1 MKKILKFFGV
11 LIIANIKKIIIL
23 VGILMISSFSYYGA
37 VDENGE
43 KVISFEPNATQNPV
57 EFQSE
62 VVNES
67 EEVKQEE
74 TKQEILEV
82 EEQQKEEVK
91 PIKIEQKVKADTQQK
106 KVETKK
112 VSTTK
117 VEEKTEE
124 KEVVIKQP
132 EEKEEKEVVIKQP
145 EEKQVKDEIKQEQY
159 SEIEVKIV
167 EKSECIDNN
176 HKVKIGN
183 SNKWFNSQDE
193 AIAEYNAELEKWSQ
207 KAKSGAISYEEL
219 YQKCPYGYETWN
231 CFNCK
236 KWTLNYY
243 YH

>member
-67 EEVKQEE
+67 KEVKQEE

-117 VEEKTEE
+117 VEEKT
-124 KEVVIKQP
+124 
-132 EEKEEKEVVIKQP
+132 EEKEVVIKQP

>member
-1 MKKILKFFGV
+1 M
-11 LIIANIKKIIIL
+11 
-23 VGILMISSFSYYGA
+23 
-37 VDENGE
+37 
-43 KVISFEPNATQNPV
+43 
-57 EFQSE
+57 
-62 VVNES
+62 
-67 EEVKQEE
+67 
-74 TKQEILEV
+74 
-82 EEQQKEEVK
+82 
-91 PIKIEQKVKADTQQK
+91 
-106 KVETKK
+106 
-112 VSTTK
+112 
-117 VEEKTEE
+117 
-124 KEVVIKQP
+124 
-132 EEKEEKEVVIKQP
+132 
-145 EEKQVKDEIKQEQY
+145 
-159 SEIEVKIV
+159 KIV

>member
-57 EFQSE
+57 ELQSE

-67 EEVKQEE
+67 KKVQQEE
-74 TKQEILEV
+74 SKQEIV
-82 EEQQKEEVK
+82 EIKEQPKEEVK
-91 PIKIEQKVKADTQQK
+91 PIKIEQKEKNKENTQQK
-106 KVETKK
+106 KVETQK
-112 VSTTK
+112 VSTPK
-117 VEEKTEE
+117 VEEKT
-124 KEVVIKQP
+124 V
-132 EEKEEKEVVIKQP
+132 EKEVVIKQP
-145 EEKQVKDEIKQEQY
+145 EEKQVKEEIKQEEIKQEQY
-159 SEIEVKIV
+159 SEVEVKIV

-176 HKVKIGN
+176 HKVGIGN

-231 CFNCK
+231 CYNCK

-243 YH
+243 YN

>member
-62 VVNES
+62 AVNES
-67 EEVKQEE
+67 KEVKQEDS
-74 TKQEILEV
+74 KQEIV
-82 EEQQKEEVK
+82 EITEQPKEEIKTIKTEQKEINKES
-91 PIKIEQKVKADTQQK
+91 TQQK
-106 KVETKK
+106 KVETQKI
-112 VSTTK
+112 STPK
-117 VEEKTEE
+117 VEEKIIE
-124 KEVVIKQP
+124 KEVVIEQP
-132 EEKEEKEVVIKQP
+132 D
-145 EEKQVKDEIKQEQY
+145 EKQVKEEIKQDEIKQEQY
-159 SEIEVKIV
+159 SEADVKIV
-167 EKSECIDNN
+167 EKSECEDNN
-176 HKVKIGN
+176 HKTKIGN
-183 SNKWFNSQDE
+183 SNKWFNNQEE

-231 CFNCK
+231 CYNCK

-243 YH
+243 YN